1 MTKKQHA
8 EGSARIAFTVPIFEP
23 IPSQYFLRANSENWL
38 GCETFHELTFAG
50 LMLPDKHPQHT
61 DLLDL
66 TPLPRSALND
76 EKFESL
82 YANKVRP

>member
-1 MTKKQHA
+1 
-8 EGSARIAFTVPIFEP
+8 
-23 IPSQYFLRANSENWL
+23 
-38 GCETFHELTFAG
+38 
-50 LMLPDKHPQHT
+50 MLPDKHPQHT